1 MGLFQRLFGATRDAF
16 TLPNFD
22 ARSKAVNVSATI
34 LCECIDLGFAEADG
48 PNRGRLA
55 KPFARGYIF
64 GFADACIQRFGVHDE
79 LESLAFITVVHAK
92 LFGHKIGSS
101 LVGDALRDQR
111 NAEFGRGRTAGA
123 EDLFRWLEDRSH
135 TPLLLA
141 RFLQADDATSCPMV
155 PTGVSSAKSDIE
167 PINVPTGDVPAR
179 WNPARVTKKVIV
191 EPLPEKSATITRLD
205 TRLHAKA
212 VKPTEH

>member
-1 MGLFQRLFGATRDAF
+1 MELFQRLFGATCDAIA
-16 TLPNFD
+16 LPNFD

-34 LCECIDLGFAEADG
+34 LRECIDLGFAGVDG
-48 PNRGRLA
+48 PIRGRLA

-92 LFGHKIGSS
+92 IFGHKIGSS
-101 LVGDALRDQR
+101 LVGDALRDER

-123 EDLFRWLEDRSH
+123 EDLLRWLDDRSN
-135 TPLLLA
+135 TPLLLT

-155 PTGVSSAKSDIE
+155 PTGVSPAE
-167 PINVPTGDVPAR
+167 PDREPTNVPTVRAPSR
-179 WNPARVTKKVIV
+179 WNPAHVTKKAMVDPV
-191 EPLPEKSATITRLD
+191 PEKSATITRLD